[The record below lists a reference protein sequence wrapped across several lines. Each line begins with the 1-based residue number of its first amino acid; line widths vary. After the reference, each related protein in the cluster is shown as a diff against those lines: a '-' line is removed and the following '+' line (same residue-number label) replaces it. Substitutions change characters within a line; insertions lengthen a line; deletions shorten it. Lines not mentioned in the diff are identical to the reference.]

1 MEPAEGFK
9 NNPAGFN
16 PENSLSINNTRT
28 CTDQYSGGWRYT
40 QYPGNAGTTISP
52 SVCAS
57 QSSIVLKAPSAKTSK
72 NALKRKITLNNG

>member
-16 PENSLSINNTRT
+16 PENSLSINNTCT

-40 QYPGNAGTTISP
+40 QYPGNAGSQVSS
-52 SVCAS
+52 SVCPS
-57 QSSIVLKAPSAKTSK
+57 QSTIVLKALSIKTSK
-72 NALKRKITLNNG
+72 SALKRKKL